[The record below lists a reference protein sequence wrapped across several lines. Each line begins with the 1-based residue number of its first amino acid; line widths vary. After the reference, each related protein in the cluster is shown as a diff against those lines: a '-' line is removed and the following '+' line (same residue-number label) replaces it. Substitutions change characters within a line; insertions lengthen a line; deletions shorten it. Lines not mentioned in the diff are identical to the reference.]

1 MVGHHLR
8 LLHIDFIH
16 FDIAAHDSFFKAAIE
31 AGVFGNVLTKVPHI
45 ISMSNFIFCFT
56 HTFQSFICIRWS
68 DVNCFMPRV
77 FFFESF
83 RSLLN
88 SIFYI
93 VAVQSFSYLCWW
105 KTCYHTCD
113 SLWYRK
119 ELSVIAKVI
128 AGSIYDY

>member
-56 HTFQSFICIRWS
+56 HTFLILFVYVGQMLIALCLEFSFL
-68 DVNCFMPRV
+68 
-77 FFFESF
+77 
-83 RSLLN
+83 SL
-88 SIFYI
+88 SEVY
-93 VAVQSFSYLCWW
+93 
-105 KTCYHTCD
+105 
-113 SLWYRK
+113 
-119 ELSVIAKVI
+119 
-128 AGSIYDY
+128 